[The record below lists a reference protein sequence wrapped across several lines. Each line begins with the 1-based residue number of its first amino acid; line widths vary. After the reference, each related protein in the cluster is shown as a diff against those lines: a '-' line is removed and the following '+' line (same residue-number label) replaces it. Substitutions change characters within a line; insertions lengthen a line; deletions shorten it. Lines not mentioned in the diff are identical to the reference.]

1 MLKGGE
7 RFKIRRGGDGIW
19 VGGGGLF
26 LCVSALTSIR
36 EHFLPLKWYEEASGL
51 VEVVGK
57 EVGWMLAGI
66 YIYGFAKVIVGKWT
80 SSS

>member
-1 MLKGGE
+1 M
-7 RFKIRRGGDGIW
+7 
-19 VGGGGLF
+19 
-26 LCVSALTSIR
+26 SALTSIR

-57 EVGWMLAGI
+57 EVGWMLADI
-66 YIYGFAKVIVGKWT
+66 YIYGFAKVIVVKWT